1 MKSRGIHLQYRF
13 GADRQDG
20 ADIENPLFE
29 ILSALSSAGSIQH
42 AAAALGMSYR
52 HLWGSLKQWEAAL
65 GEPLVHWARGQ
76 PARLT
81 PFAQRLLWS
90 ERQARTRLAP
100 HIEALRHELRRVMDE
115 AFDGNLRLLRI
126 DASHDLALPRLQDL
140 ATEHERLHLD
150 LRFAGSL
157 DALRSLADGRCQVA
171 GFHVP
176 PLVDRQED
184 YARALKPLL
193 RPGRHKLIACMR
205 RQQGLMLPPGNPLGV
220 DTLAGVVARRL
231 RFADR
236 EAGAGTHLLTDHLL
250 RQAGLDR
257 SALTVACTEV
267 SHVAA
272 ALAVASGQADA
283 SIGLRAA
290 AESLGLAFVP
300 LAEEDYFLVCLADVL
315 ETPPV
320 LALRR
325 LLGQAGWREVLAAL
339 PGYAP
344 SPHAGEV
351 LSLVGALP
359 WWRFRVPR
367 RPAVEPQN
375 PTTRST
381 SP

>member
-1 MKSRGIHLQYRF
+1 MKTRGIHLQYRF
-13 GADRQDG
+13 GVDPQSG
-20 ADIENPLFE
+20 SDIENPLFE
-29 ILSALSSAGSIQH
+29 TLSALSAAGSIQH
-42 AAAALGMSYR
+42 AAAALGISYR
-52 HLWGSLKQWEAAL
+52 HLWGSLKLWEAQL
-65 GEPLVHWARGQ
+65 EEPLVTWSRGQ

-100 HIEALRHELRRVMDE
+100 HIEALRHELRRVLDE
-115 AFDGNLRLLRI
+115 ALDGSLRLLRI
-126 DASHDLALPRLQDL
+126 DASHDLALPRLQAL
-140 ATEHERLHLD
+140 ATERERLHLD

-176 PLVDRQED
+176 LQMDRHED

-205 RQQGLMLPPGNPLGV
+205 RQQVLLLAPGNPLGV
-220 DTLAGVVARRL
+220 RTLADVVQRRL

-236 EAGAGTHLLTDHLL
+236 EPGAGTHLLTDHLL
-250 RQAGLDR
+250 RQSGLER
-257 SALTVACTEV
+257 SALVVSCTES

-283 SIGLRAA
+283 SVGLRAA
-290 AESLGLAFVP
+290 ADPLGLAVVP
-300 LAEEDYFLVCLADVL
+300 LVEEDYFLVCMAEVL
-315 ETPPV
+315 ETPAME
-320 LALRR
+320 ALRR
-325 LLGQAGWREVLAAL
+325 LLAQAGWHDTLATL

-344 SPHAGEV
+344 SPRAGEV

-359 WWRFRVPR
+359 WWRFRSPRHVPR
-367 RPAVEPQN
+367 PA
-375 PTTRST
+375 ST
-381 SP
+381 AATLQTGP